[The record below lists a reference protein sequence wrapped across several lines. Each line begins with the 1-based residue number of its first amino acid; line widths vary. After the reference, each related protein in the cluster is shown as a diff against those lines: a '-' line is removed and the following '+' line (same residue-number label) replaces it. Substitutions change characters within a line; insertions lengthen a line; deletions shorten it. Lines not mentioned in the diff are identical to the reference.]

1 MNSRRRRSNIRQ
13 PLPWLRRWSV
23 YRTVSLLRI
32 ARQVL
37 GVGRGLMSALGQNRT
52 LGGRL
57 GDVRF
62 TPESGH
68 ARAGHGMSALCQN
81 RK

>member
-13 PLPWLRRWSV
+13 PLPGLRRWSV

-37 GVGRGLMSALGQNRT
+37 GVGRGLN
-52 LGGRL
+52 
-57 GDVRF
+57 VRF
-62 TPESGH
+62 GSEPDIGRSLRRCPLYPESGH
-68 ARAGHGMSALCQN
+68 ARAGQGISALCQN